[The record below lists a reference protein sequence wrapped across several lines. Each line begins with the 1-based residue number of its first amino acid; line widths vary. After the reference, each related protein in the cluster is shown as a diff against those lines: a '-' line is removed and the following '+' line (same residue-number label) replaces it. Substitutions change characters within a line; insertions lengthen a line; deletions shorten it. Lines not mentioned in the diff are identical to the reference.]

1 MANSNPTPSS
11 SSSPSAPVQPDGYL
25 SPAWTAPPS
34 AWPTS
39 YPSSMS
45 HSTVPSRPHPQRQRR
60 RSSSAASSSTS
71 SSRSDESSSSW
82 DSEREALEA
91 QLQWEDSVRQ
101 LQALVNLVVVPWVS
115 RYFGRKWAYWL
126 FERYLD
132 IGLGKRFWLGP
143 LARYAPK
150 AWR

>member
-1 MANSNPTPSS
+1 
-11 SSSPSAPVQPDGYL
+11 
-25 SPAWTAPPS
+25 
-34 AWPTS
+34 
-39 YPSSMS
+39 MS
-45 HSTVPSRPHPQRQRR
+45 HSTGSARPQPHRQRR
-60 RSSSAASSSTS
+60 RSSSASSSSTS
-71 SSRSDESSSSW
+71 SSFPDESISSW

-91 QLQWEDSVRQ
+91 QLQWEESVRQ

-132 IGLGKRFWLGP
+132 IGLGRRFWLGP

-150 AWR
+150 TWR

>member
-1 MANSNPTPSS
+1 
-11 SSSPSAPVQPDGYL
+11 
-25 SPAWTAPPS
+25 
-34 AWPTS
+34 
-39 YPSSMS
+39 MS

-71 SSRSDESSSSW
+71 SSRSDESTSSW